1 MKKLYYIMTLVFSGL
16 LAFNIVGSTNVLAD
30 MLQVNFSTNPTIAVP
45 GTVGYIEVDLKSTG
59 SVVSYT
65 DITATSSNPIVI
77 IPQGNWDVEV
87 GSLDNGA
94 STSVIYAFRVPATA
108 SPGLYQVIFEITGAG
123 GSIQQT
129 AFVKVQDATVLDIT
143 SMSPTSITIGEA
155 TTMTF
160 NITNNGGAA
169 LNNILFSWADS
180 NNLILPVGT
189 DNRILIPSIA
199 AMNHTTLSVVMM
211 ASSGISPGIYPL
223 TITMT
228 YYDMTGTEQTVVST
242 VGLQI
247 TGTTSFDLV
256 VSTSTTG
263 STTFSVVN
271 TGANTASSVIV
282 SIPQQPNYQVVG
294 SSSASLGNLN
304 AGDYTLA
311 SFQITSIA
319 RNTTSQFP
327 GFNRT
332 RTNGS
337 QFRNFSGRSSFMNQS
352 FAGFSGNGLLVQ
364 ISYTDVF
371 GIRQTI
377 QKQVSMS
384 SGSSSFGSF
393 RSSSSSGSSSSNSFR
408 NFGQTQST
416 SGSSN
421 SLWYIGIGV
430 AGIVIIIGIIQLGR
444 KKKLTRLTAYFKG
457 RKE

>member
-1 MKKLYYIMTLVFSGL
+1 MKKLYYVMTLVFSGL
-16 LAFNIVGSTNVLAD
+16 LVCNILGTTNVSAD
-30 MLQVNFSTNPTIAVP
+30 TLQVTFSTNPTIVAP
-45 GTVGYIEVDLKSTG
+45 GTVGYIEVELKCTG

-65 DITATSSNPIVI
+65 DITATSSNPTVI

-87 GSLDNGA
+87 GSLDTGA
-94 STSVIYAFRVPATA
+94 STSVIYMFRVPATA
-108 SPGLYQVIFEITGAG
+108 SPGLYQVVFDITGAG

-129 AFVKVQDATVLDIT
+129 AVVKVQDATVLDIT

-155 TTMTF
+155 TTMMF
-160 NITNNGGAA
+160 NITNNGGAD

-180 NNLILPVGT
+180 NNLILPLGA

-199 AMNHTTLSVVMM
+199 AMNHTTLSVIMM

-228 YYDMTGTEQTVVST
+228 YYDMTGTEQNVVST
-242 VGLQI
+242 VGLQVS
-247 TGTTSFDLV
+247 GTTSFDLV
-256 VSTSTTG
+256 VQPSSGT
-263 STTFSVVN
+263 TTFSVVN
-271 TGANTASSVIV
+271 TGANVASSVIV
-282 SIPQQPNYQVVG
+282 SIPQQPNYQVTG

-311 SFQITSIA
+311 SFQITSLTS
-319 RNTTSQFP
+319 NSTTQFP

-332 RTNGS
+332 NTNGS

-352 FAGFSGNGLLVQ
+352 FAGFNGNSLLVQ

-377 QKQVSMS
+377 QKQVALS
-384 SGSSSFGSF
+384 SSSSFGSF
-393 RSSSSSGSSSSNSFR
+393 RSSTSSSSGTQNSFR
-408 NFGQTQST
+408 SSSQSQSS

-430 AGIVIIIGIIQLGR
+430 AGIVIIIGIIQLAR
-444 KKKLTRLTAYFKG
+444 KKKLSRLSAHFKG

>member
-1 MKKLYYIMTLVFSGL
+1 MTLVFSGL
-16 LAFNIVGSTNVLAD
+16 LAFNFVGSTNVSAA
-30 MLQVNFSTNPTIAVP
+30 MLQVTFATNPTVVAP
-45 GTVGYIEVDLKSTG
+45 GTVGYIEVDLKDTG
-59 SVVSYT
+59 NVISYT
-65 DITATSSNPIVI
+65 DITATSSDPTVI

-87 GSLDNGA
+87 GSLDSGA
-94 STSVIYAFRVPATA
+94 STSVIYMFRVPAAA
-108 SPGLYQVIFEITGAG
+108 SSGLYQVVFDITGAG

-129 AFVKVQDATVLDIT
+129 AIVKVQEATVLDVT

-155 TTMTF
+155 TTMKF
-160 NITNNGGAA
+160 NITNNGNAD
-169 LNNILFSWADS
+169 LNNVLFSWTDS

-189 DNRILIPSIA
+189 DNRILIPSIG

-228 YYDMTGTEQTVVST
+228 YYDMTGTQQTVVST
-242 VGLQI
+242 VGLQVS
-247 TGTTSFDLV
+247 GTTTIDLV
-256 VSTSTTG
+256 VSTSTAG

-282 SIPQQPNYQVVG
+282 SIPSQPNYQVTG
-294 SSSASLGNLN
+294 ASSASLGNLN

-311 SFQITSIA
+311 SFQITSTA
-319 RNTTSQFP
+319 NSTSQFP

-337 QFRNFSGRSSFMNQS
+337 QFRNFSGRSSFSNQS
-352 FAGFSGNGLLVQ
+352 FAGFSGGFLLVQ

-377 QKQVSMS
+377 QKQVRMS
-384 SGSSSFGSF
+384 SGSSRSFF
-393 RSSSSSGSSSSNSFR
+393 RSSSSSSSSSSNSFS
-408 NFGQTQST
+408 NFGQSQST

-430 AGIVIIIGIIQLGR
+430 AGIIIIICIIQLSR
-444 KKKLTRLTAYFKG
+444 KKKFSRLSAYFKG

>member
-1 MKKLYYIMTLVFSGL
+1 MKKLFYILTLVFSGL
-16 LAFNIVGSTNVLAD
+16 LAFSMLGSTNVSAAI
-30 MLQVNFSTNPTIAVP
+30 LQVTFSTNPTIVAP
-45 GTVGYIEVDLKSTG
+45 GTEGYIEVNLKSTG
-59 SVVSYT
+59 GVISYT
-65 DITATSSNPIVI
+65 DITATSSSPTVIV
-77 IPQGNWDVEV
+77 PQGNWEVEV
-87 GSLDNGA
+87 GSIDNGG
-94 STSVIYAFRVPATA
+94 STSVIYEFRVPATA
-108 SPGLYQVIFEITGAG
+108 SAGLYQVVFDIQGAG

-129 AFVKVQDATVLDIT
+129 AVVKVQDATMLDIT
-143 SMSPTSITIGEA
+143 SMSPSSITIGEA

-160 NITNNGGAA
+160 NITNNGGEN
-169 LNNILFSWADS
+169 LNNVLFSWADS
-180 NNLILPVGT
+180 NNLILPVGA
-189 DNRILIPSIA
+189 DNRILIPSIG
-199 AMNHTTLSVVMM
+199 AMNHTTLPVVLM

-228 YYDMTGTEQTVVST
+228 YYDMTGTEQNVVST
-242 VGLQI
+242 VGLQVS
-247 TGTTSFDLV
+247 GTTSFDLV
-256 VSTSTTG
+256 VQSSSG

-271 TGANTASSVIV
+271 TGANVASSVIV

-311 SFQITSIA
+311 SFQITSLA
-319 RNTTSQFP
+319 SNSTTQFP

-337 QFRNFSGRSSFMNQS
+337 QFRNFSGRSSFTNQS
-352 FAGFSGNGLLVQ
+352 LAGLSRNSLLVQ

-377 QKQVSMS
+377 QKQVAMS
-384 SGSSSFGSF
+384 TGSSF
-393 RSSSSSGSSSSNSFR
+393 RSTAARSTTGTQNSFG
-408 NFGQTQST
+408 GQSQSS

-430 AGIVIIIGIIQLGR
+430 AGIIIIVGIIQLGR
-444 KKKLTRLTAYFKG
+444 KKKLSRISKLFKG